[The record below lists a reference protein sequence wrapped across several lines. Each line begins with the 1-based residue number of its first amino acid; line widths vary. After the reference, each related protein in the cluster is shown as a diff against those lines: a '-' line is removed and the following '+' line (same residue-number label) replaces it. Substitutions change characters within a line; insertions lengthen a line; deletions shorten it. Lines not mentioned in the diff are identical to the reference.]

1 MLARHGNR
9 KLYGMFTMTQ
19 PALYLTLV
27 VTILMWLGG
36 LRSLLRDHDYYMGAL
51 LILIPLAGWV
61 SLAFGQ

>member
-1 MLARHGNR
+1 
-9 KLYGMFTMTQ
+9 MFTMTQ